1 MLFIYVCDI
10 PATDVDGS
18 DRRSRLGGAPKK
30 EEYSCV
36 DIHGGASAQSNKYNQ

>member
-1 MLFIYVCDI
+1 MLFICIYGS
-10 PATDVDGS
+10 PAADVDGS

-36 DIHGGASAQSNKYNQ
+36 DIHASLMNFC